1 MFSPEAMAGYA
12 STAFFTIINL
22 MVTYFVLKRFLFK
35 PILNV
40 LRKRKVEVETELAE
54 AEEKLKSA
62 ADKLAHATD
71 RLSSANHEAAGIVT
85 AARSQSEILRE
96 SLLSDAKRDISGM
109 YSRAD
114 MEIGRMR
121 VTMLNDVRNE
131 IADLSVAVASKVI
144 GQTLDEQHQ
153 KDMVS
158 RFLDEELR
166 AKRGEK

>member
-1 MFSPEAMAGYA
+1 MAGYA